1 MEGIY
6 LGNNMKYLFLILTGL
21 ILNLSCLN
29 KSKKSSDTKK
39 SSIQLVYSY
48 KGNNQD
54 EIEDSINTFL
64 GIVLKEDKNK
74 SYVETK
80 AEIKIIRSKI
90 DPKNIT
96 IDSLS
101 NLFTDLLLNRVIP
114 YWYGTK
120 WSFEG
125 YTSIPRQGEIA
136 CGYLVSTTLRDIG
149 ININRYKLAQQS
161 PINVAK
167 TINIDKPVLK
177 ISNTSIDENIK
188 ELKKILKEGIYLIGF
203 DQSHVGYIL
212 KRQGELYLIHSNYFD
227 SRRVEIERIEKSLVF
242 LNYNRFYIAEISTNK
257 SLINKWLLNEE
268 IEVITN

>member
-6 LGNNMKYLFLILTGL
+6 LGNNMKYLFLILIGL

-39 SSIQLVYSY
+39 SIQLGLSY
-48 KGNNQD
+48 HDKGNNQD
-54 EIEDSINTFL
+54 EIADSINTFL

-74 SYVETK
+74 SYAETK
-80 AEIKIIRSKI
+80 AEIERIRSKI
-90 DPKNIT
+90 DAKNIT

-125 YTSIPRQGEIA
+125 HTSIPMQGEIA

-149 ININRYKLAQQS
+149 ININRYRLAQQS
-161 PINVAK
+161 PVNVAK
-167 TINIDKPVLK
+167 TINIDKVISK
-177 ISNTSIDENIK
+177 IN
-188 ELKKILKEGIYLIGF
+188 EGIYP
-203 DQSHVGYIL
+203 IL
-212 KRQGELYLIHSNYFD
+212 LKKSNYLFPKNKYKEIHS
-227 SRRVEIERIEKSLVF
+227 IIK
-242 LNYNRFYIAEISTNK
+242 
-257 SLINKWLLNEE
+257 
-268 IEVITN
+268 